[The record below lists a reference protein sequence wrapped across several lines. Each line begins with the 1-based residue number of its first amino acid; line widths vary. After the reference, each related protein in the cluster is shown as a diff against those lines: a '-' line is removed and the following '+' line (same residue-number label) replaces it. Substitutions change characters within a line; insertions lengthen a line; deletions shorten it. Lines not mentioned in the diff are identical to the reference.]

1 MLEIHQLAAR
11 HGTFRLGPVDLSLAG
26 GEVLALCGPNG
37 SGKTT
42 LINVLLGTKSP
53 ESGHVSLDGR
63 VLDLRTRDYLTD
75 VGFVPDETST
85 LFDELTAAE
94 HVSLLCARRDGNR
107 RDVTSRAHEI
117 MELLDFRPGRLLC
130 RSYSHGMKKK
140 LQLVLALMH
149 EPSLLIVDEL
159 RNGLDPLS
167 ARLAE
172 DLLIRSVTARGGVV
186 VTATH
191 DLAWVDRMQP
201 RLLLLHR
208 GRPLDVRS
216 PAELTSPHESLED
229 AFLRVCA

>member
-1 MLEIHQLAAR
+1 MLEIHQILAH
-11 HGTFRLGPVDLSLAG
+11 HGSFRLGPVDLSLAG

-53 ESGHVSLDGR
+53 DAGHITLGSR
-63 VLDLRTRDYLTD
+63 TLDLRTRDYLAD

-107 RDVTSRAHEI
+107 PDVPGRAQEI
-117 MELLDFRPGRLLC
+117 MELLDFHPGRMLA

-172 DLLIRSVTARGGVV
+172 DLLIGSVTARGGVV

-191 DLAWVDRMQP
+191 DLAWVDRIQP
-201 RLLLLHR
+201 RLLLLNR
-208 GRPLDVRS
+208 GRALEVDS
-216 PAELTSPHESLED
+216 PADLTAQHESLED